1 MAGKGEMALLPS
13 APLGSENV
21 LLGLWW
27 YQMWALFFFFFIII
41 DGYVYVQL
49 PDRFL
54 GLALCFSRFPGS
66 WEARTGNN
74 ARGEV
79 PSISK

>member
-41 DGYVYVQL
+41 DGNVYAQL
-49 PDRFL
+49 PDKL
-54 GLALCFSRFPGS
+54 WGLTLCLSRFPGS
-66 WEARTGNN
+66 WEG
-74 ARGEV
+74 
-79 PSISK
+79 